1 MHSINAD
8 LYKILFKT
16 AIDKAIQVRVRWM
29 PSHLA
34 CADSRPS
41 DVSEL
46 DILGNSA
53 ADQEAGLMAK
63 YVTVPLN
70 VSAPILYYY
79 NLVKRIQRRLVAIIM
94 SLPDRVKYKRIAK
107 PKESGE
113 PLDSLVSQSSHVVY
127 LQFGRYQ
134 CARCL
139 NSFNA

>member
-1 MHSINAD
+1 MAVH
-8 LYKILFKT
+8 
-16 AIDKAIQVRVRWM
+16 
-29 PSHLA
+29 
-34 CADSRPS
+34 
-41 DVSEL
+41 VS
-46 DILGNSA
+46 
-53 ADQEAGLMAK
+53 
-63 YVTVPLN
+63 VPLN
-70 VSAPILYYY
+70 VSAPIIYYYY

-139 NSFNA
+139 NSFNAKDKSLCAFLKSRCASISGSGDKPVPLSYDTIPIGNKVTHYSHKL